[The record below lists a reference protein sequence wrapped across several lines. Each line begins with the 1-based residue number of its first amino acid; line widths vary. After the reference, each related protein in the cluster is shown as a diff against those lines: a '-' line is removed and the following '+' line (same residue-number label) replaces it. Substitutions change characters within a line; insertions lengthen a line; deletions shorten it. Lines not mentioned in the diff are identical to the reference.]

1 MKRILFQVVTPILLL
16 ACADHPPQSAEE
28 IKPPVITDACY
39 AYTTNKDTVI
49 LQISVSDTLVSG
61 TLEYKLYEKDRNKG
75 TIRGSMK
82 GDTLYADY
90 VFSSE
95 GMVSTREVVFLKKDS
110 MLTEGYGERDEINGR
125 LVFKNKTQL
134 DFSGILI
141 LQKVDCKK

>member
-1 MKRILFQVVTPILLL
+1 MKKILSHVVVPFLLL
-16 ACADHPPQSAEE
+16 ACADQPPQSAEE
-28 IKPPVITDACY
+28 IKPFVITDACY

-90 VFSSE
+90 LFFSE
-95 GMVSTREVVFLKKDS
+95 GMESTREVVFLKKDN

-125 LVFKNKTQL
+125 MVFKNKTQL

-141 LQKVDCKK
+141 LKKIDCKK